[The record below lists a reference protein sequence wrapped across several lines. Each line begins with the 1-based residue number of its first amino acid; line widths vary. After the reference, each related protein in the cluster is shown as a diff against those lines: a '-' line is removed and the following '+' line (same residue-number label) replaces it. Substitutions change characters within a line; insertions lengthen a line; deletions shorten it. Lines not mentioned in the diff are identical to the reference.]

1 MGKAAEITHNSNNAF
16 GPGTANKYAVLT
28 SANKC
33 SSGSRSVVKETRA
46 LKMRSTVAGCQKL
59 IMTN

>member
-16 GPGTANKYAVLT
+16 GPGTANKYTVLT

-33 SSGSRSVVKETRA
+33 SILITGEKL
-46 LKMRSTVAGCQKL
+46 LKIPTYVSFILIFGKSNTV
-59 IMTN
+59 M

>member
-16 GPGTANKYAVLT
+16 GPGTANKYTVLT

-33 SSGSRSVVKETRA
+33 SILITGEKL
-46 LKMRSTVAGCQKL
+46 LKIPTYGG
-59 IMTN
+59 